1 MIAEIGRKNS
11 FNLDFLFGSHRAPK
25 MGTTNV
31 GLISWQGIRA
41 KKLIAK
47 LTVRALYQNAR
58 ISRSKALIDEMV
70 KYMLSEISSNPTYS
84 KTKNKFLSNPNI
96 AYDNENKI
104 LSGNYIR

>member
-1 MIAEIGRKNS
+1 MIAEIGGKNS

-31 GLISWQGIRA
+31 GQGIRA

-47 LTVRALYQNAR
+47 LTVRALYQNAK
-58 ISRSKALIDEMV
+58 IPRSKALIDEMV
-70 KYMLSEISSNPTYS
+70 KHMLSEISSNPTYS

-96 AYDNENKI
+96 AYDNGNKI
-104 LSGNYIR
+104 LGDNYIR